1 MVKALL
7 IEPGGST
14 HKVSIKS
21 VAEIKILLSIES
33 VDYDYNR
40 NLGVYVYYEFG
51 SAHPVN
57 VFPSYLMQGGYR
69 GPVVVVGDLDEKADY
84 KRINDF
90 RNLPKAWFKES
101 LSLLIQ
107 RANTSAE
114 AIALVASN
122 MG

>member
-7 IEPGGST
+7 IEPSGST
-14 HKVSIKS
+14 RKVSIKT
-21 VAEIKILLSIES
+21 VADIKTLLSIES

-51 SAHPVN
+51 STHTVN

-101 LSLLIQ
+101 LSTLIQ

-114 AIALVASN
+114 AIALVAAN

>member
-14 HKVSIKS
+14 RKVSIKS
-21 VAEIKILLSIES
+21 VAEIKTLLSIES

-69 GPVVVVGDLDEKADY
+69 GPVVVVGDLDEKANY
-84 KRINDF
+84 SRINDF
-90 RNLPKAWFKES
+90 RNLPKAWFEES

>member
-7 IEPGGST
+7 IEPSGST
-14 HKVSIKS
+14 RKVSIKT
-21 VAEIKILLSIES
+21 VADIKTLLSIES

-51 SAHPVN
+51 STHTVN

-114 AIALVASN
+114 AIALVAAN

>member
-7 IEPGGST
+7 IEPSGST
-14 HKVSIKS
+14 RKVSIKT
-21 VAEIKILLSIES
+21 VADIKTLLSIES

-51 SAHPVN
+51 SKHTVN

-114 AIALVASN
+114 AIALVAAN

>member
-7 IEPGGST
+7 IEPSGST
-14 HKVSIKS
+14 RKVSIKT
-21 VAEIKILLSIES
+21 VADIKTLLSIES

-51 SAHPVN
+51 STHTVN

-114 AIALVASN
+114 AIALVTSN

>member
-7 IEPGGST
+7 IEPSGST
-14 HKVSIKS
+14 RKVSIKT
-21 VAEIKILLSIES
+21 VADIKTLLSIES

-51 SAHPVN
+51 STHTVN

-101 LSLLIQ
+101 LSTLIQ

>member
-7 IEPGGST
+7 IEPSGST
-14 HKVSIKS
+14 HQVSIKS
-21 VAEIKILLSIES
+21 VADIKALLSIES

-51 SAHPVN
+51 SAHTVN

-69 GPVVVVGDLDEKADY
+69 GPVVVVGDLKADFS
-84 KRINDF
+84 RSNDF
-90 RNLPKAWFKES
+90 RNLPKAWFEES

-114 AIALVASN
+114 AIALVESN